1 MSRSKARAGKSKN
14 RTRQSKNT
22 LKAVQQR
29 QTAKDMKKFAEAAA
43 AQDAKIKSTEAMLN
57 KLGVGKLIT
66 IVTAFS
72 AVYVQFV
79 ASRVANFFIAD
90 PIAPSVISAL
100 LIIILGGLYSST
112 VMEPFGNKRVVDK
125 KFILINLLVVVIFCF
140 TSTLTGTFVVNTF
153 GDANLQAR
161 NDALNNMTPATQIA
175 SLVVS
180 VLLVPIAEE
189 IAYRRFLYAELSR
202 LNKMAALFI
211 SAIVFAITHGT
222 LTHMWV
228 AFLGG
233 VLFAIIYDK
242 TRNLGWNIAA
252 HMLYNFLTVIFGMT
266 PIPQAMLT
274 AFPVIIFN
282 IATVVCIIISFKTDT
297 LTLEM
302 PKSKI
307 RTAEQ
312 IKRDEETRRIV
323 EDVMNEYK
331 QKRK

>member
-29 QTAKDMKKFAEAAA
+29 QAANDMKKFAEAAA

-57 KLGVGKLIT
+57 RLGVGKLIT
-66 IVTAFS
+66 IATAFS
-72 AVYVQFV
+72 AAYVYFV
-79 ASRVANFFIAD
+79 ASKVASNFIAD
-90 PIAPSVISAL
+90 SIAPFVISAL
-100 LIIILGGLYSST
+100 LVIILGGLYSGT

-125 KFILINLLVVVIFCF
+125 KFIFINLLVVAVFCF
-140 TSTLTGTFVVNTF
+140 TATLTGTFVVNTF

-161 NDALNNMTPATQIA
+161 NDALNNMTPGTQIA

-202 LNKMAALFI
+202 LNKTAALFI
-211 SAIVFAITHGT
+211 SAIVFAIAHGT

-252 HMLYNFLTVIFGMT
+252 HIFYNFLTVVFGVI

-274 AFPVIIFN
+274 ALPVIIFN
-282 IATVVCIIISFKTDT
+282 IATIVCIIISFKTDT
-297 LTLEM
+297 LTLETTE
-302 PKSKI
+302 PKV

-323 EDVMNEYK
+323 EDVMSEYK